1 MAESVKQIRT
11 IEYVKPDV
19 RSWEN
24 KSEGKTFYFAECVF
38 ENGDEGSVL
47 TMSQEKADEVRV
59 AMLGVKD
66 QAVEFELIAGKP
78 FQGHETWKIRGFPGM
93 PELPKGGGG
102 GGGSRGGGGMSHAQ
116 AGLLAA
122 ASALGPSFARLLD
135 NDSALEGDSLPIAGF
150 AADIQELGDLLTDH
164 LFTRRKGEGNAEGG
178 DSGGTTSGGGE
189 SSGASAPPPPT
200 PPAEDQMRL
209 PQRLK
214 LREIAQSK
222 GLDVEEMVR
231 QTAGKEIAELTAGEA
246 DLLIEAVQ

>member
-1 MAESVKQIRT
+1 MAESVKQTRT

-102 GGGSRGGGGMSHAQ
+102 GGGNRGGGGMSHAQ

-122 ASALGPSFARLLD
+122 ASALGPVFAVYQEKDPVTL
-135 NDSALEGDSLPIAGF
+135 AQMV
-150 AADIQELGDLLTDH
+150 ADIAELGDLLTDH

-178 DSGGTTSGGGE
+178 DSGGTASGEGE